1 MKLRWARSS
10 DSVLPRRVVMPR
22 CCWSSAK
29 SRKQPRRYG
38 SCRRRSITG
47 FAPLTHGSGSIAPGS
62 CGGTRAGRF
71 LNHMR
76 RWRSGSRKAWPEWRD
91 YRKKSRA
98 RSAPA
103 RPWRSREA
111 PMVIFTLM
119 FAGLMLLSAES
130 RRRFVAIS
138 LIGCVAVLVVAPTPA
153 PGQLCLPCIIQAVL
167 DTVSKVIGNWLNLIT
182 GVLTDIRNFY
192 QQTVWPLNL
201 INQAKAQI
209 MAMIAQFRGRMQGIF
224 STNPHTATLPN
235 PAALEIILRNRQTG
249 DLGSVGQVYVNAFRP
264 VPQAGLMAPQDR
276 DMTDMDDAMAQ
287 NNLKTLKMSD
297 QAQDLMLQAADQI
310 ENLAGDP
317 DINHMAPGTAAFLT
331 ASAVVASVKSEA
343 IMQKMLAAVMRQEA
357 ARIAHDN
364 ALRKRR
370 SALAVQLQNDM
381 TNIDRKSV
389 V

>member
-1 MKLRWARSS
+1 
-10 DSVLPRRVVMPR
+10 
-22 CCWSSAK
+22 
-29 SRKQPRRYG
+29 
-38 SCRRRSITG
+38 
-47 FAPLTHGSGSIAPGS
+47 
-62 CGGTRAGRF
+62 
-71 LNHMR
+71 
-76 RWRSGSRKAWPEWRD
+76 
-91 YRKKSRA
+91 
-98 RSAPA
+98 
-103 RPWRSREA
+103 
-111 PMVIFTLM
+111 MVIFTLM
-119 FAGLMLLSAES
+119 FAGLMLLSAQS
-130 RRRFVAIS
+130 RRRFVAVS
-138 LIGCVAVLVVAPTPA
+138 LIGCVTVLAVAPTPA

-249 DLGSVGQVYVNAFRP
+249 DLGSVGQFYVNAFRP

-287 NNLKTLKMSD
+287 NSLKTLKMSD

-343 IMQKMLAAVMRQEA
+343 IMQKMLAAAMRQEA

-381 TNIDRKSV
+381 TNMLQRR
-389 V
+389 

>member
-1 MKLRWARSS
+1 ML
-10 DSVLPRRVVMPR
+10 
-22 CCWSSAK
+22 
-29 SRKQPRRYG
+29 
-38 SCRRRSITG
+38 
-47 FAPLTHGSGSIAPGS
+47 
-62 CGGTRAGRF
+62 
-71 LNHMR
+71 
-76 RWRSGSRKAWPEWRD
+76 
-91 YRKKSRA
+91 
-98 RSAPA
+98 
-103 RPWRSREA
+103 
-111 PMVIFTLM
+111 IFTLM
-119 FAGLMLLSAES
+119 FAGLMLLSAQS

-167 DTVSKVIGNWLNLIT
+167 DTIGKVIGNWLNLIIR
-182 GVLTDIRNFY
+182 VLTDIRSFH

-209 MAMIAQFRGRMQGIF
+209 TAMIAQFRGRMQSIF
-224 STNPHTATLPN
+224 LTNPHTATLPN
-235 PAALEIILRNRQTG
+235 PVALEIILRNRQTA

-264 VPQAGLMAPQDR
+264 VPQTGFMAPQDR

-287 NNLKTLKMSD
+287 NSLKTLKMSD

-317 DINHMAPGTAAFLT
+317 DINHMAPGTASFLT

-343 IMQKMLAAVMRQEA
+343 IMQKMLAAVMRQES

-381 TNIDRKSV
+381 TNILQRR
-389 V
+389 

>member
-1 MKLRWARSS
+1 LA
-10 DSVLPRRVVMPR
+10 
-22 CCWSSAK
+22 
-29 SRKQPRRYG
+29 
-38 SCRRRSITG
+38 
-47 FAPLTHGSGSIAPGS
+47 
-62 CGGTRAGRF
+62 
-71 LNHMR
+71 
-76 RWRSGSRKAWPEWRD
+76 
-91 YRKKSRA
+91 
-98 RSAPA
+98 
-103 RPWRSREA
+103 
-111 PMVIFTLM
+111 
-119 FAGLMLLSAES
+119 
-130 RRRFVAIS
+130 
-138 LIGCVAVLVVAPTPA
+138 VAPTPA

-167 DTVSKVIGNWLNLIT
+167 DTVSKLIGNWLNLIT

-224 STNPHTATLPN
+224 STNPHTATLPS

-249 DLGSVGQVYVNAFRP
+249 DLGSVGQIYVNAFRT
-264 VPQAGLMAPQDR
+264 VPQAGLMASQDR

-343 IMQKMLAAVMRQEA
+343 IMQKMLAAAMRQEA

-381 TNIDRKSV
+381 TNILQRR
-389 V
+389 